1 MGDAGGPEARKVK
14 DRDTGQMLPK
24 KAAEERMP
32 HGVRKDSHIPVPSLR
47 CKMSPMG
54 LGV

>member
-1 MGDAGGPEARKVK
+1 MGDTGGPEARKVK

-32 HGVRKDSHIPVPSLR
+32 HGVRKRQSHPGAVVE
-47 CKMSPMG
+47 M
-54 LGV
+54 